1 MNEFVVYVLFSE
13 HYNRIYIGY
22 TSDLVNRMGSH
33 NYYGKSDYTSKYR
46 PWQVVYVEFFESK
59 SEAIK
64 REKQLKSARGRE
76 FIHSELLK
84 TH

>member
-22 TSDLVNRMGSH
+22 TSDLVNRMRSH

-46 PWQVVYVEFFESK
+46 PWQVVYVEFFE
-59 SEAIK
+59 
-64 REKQLKSARGRE
+64 
-76 FIHSELLK
+76 
-84 TH
+84 